1 MTRRRLALVVFAAAI
16 AGAASVAPLVAGG
29 QARDIGKTVTGS
41 GSIAGTI
48 TTDETPAR
56 PLRRA
61 TVEIVAGVLSL
72 PQSVMTDDAGRY
84 IFRNLPAGNYTLTAR
99 RPGYVRAYYGSK
111 KVIEPPGTPIAVVDG
126 TPVTNIDL
134 RLMRGGAIGGTVRYP
149 SGQPAT
155 NVEVGVN
162 RVENVNGQRSMTIS
176 GLVDMGAPIRTD
188 DRGMYRAYGLAPGE
202 YIVLLRTASAFA
214 DGSARRVTA
223 EELAWADRA
232 LAGSTASLPGAA
244 SDLPAPPPAG
254 QSVML
259 AAVYYPGTTRAADA
273 TTVPLGKGE
282 ERTGI
287 DLTMEMVPTARI
299 SGVVFD
305 PEGKPMPQATVSLA
319 ASTIDKSD
327 FATAISRRV
336 GGRTGADG
344 KFTLAGVAPGDYT
357 ISVRANPPGQ
367 KPQTPAGSASAVDFA
382 MLAMSGAGGSL
393 WASDSV
399 SVAGRDVDN
408 VTLHLAKGLTV
419 SGKIVFESDTRP
431 PGEAFR
437 VRLMLMPH
445 RVGAASIV
453 DVAASMLGGIAMG
466 GAVSDGTFT
475 INNVVPGT
483 YVLNVMA
490 PGLVAAPELP
500 GGDWTLK
507 SAVVNGR
514 DVADLP
520 LDVKAGG
527 DISGVVLTLSDR
539 LSTLSGT
546 VIDAAG
552 RPTAAFPI
560 VVFSTNRDTW
570 TMGSRRVQRARPA
583 TDGKYS
589 IAGLPPGEYFVCA
602 AVELSEERLYDPSFL
617 EQLAAGG
624 IVIKLGDGEKRT
636 QDLKLGGGGL

>member
-1 MTRRRLALVVFAAAI
+1 MIRGRVALVFAAAI
-16 AGAASVAPLVAGG
+16 AANAVSLVAGG
-29 QARDIGKTVTGS
+29 QTRDAGKALTGS

-48 TTDETPAR
+48 TTDETQPR

-61 TVEIVAGVLSL
+61 TVEIVAGALSL

-99 RPGYVRAYYGSK
+99 RGGYVRAYYGSK
-111 KVIEPPGTPIAVVDG
+111 RVIEPPGTPIAVVDG
-126 TPVTNIDL
+126 APVTNIDL
-134 RLMRGGAIGGTVRYP
+134 RLMRGGAISGMVRYP

-155 NVEVGVN
+155 NVDVGVN
-162 RVENVNGQRSMTIS
+162 RVEIVNGQRRMTLG
-176 GLVDMGAPIRTD
+176 GLVEMGSPIRSD

-202 YIVLLRTASAFA
+202 YVVLLRPPPSFG
-214 DGSARRVTA
+214 DGGVRRVTA
-223 EELAWADRA
+223 DELAWADRA
-232 LAGSTASLPGAA
+232 LAGSTPAMPGGVN
-244 SDLPAPPPAG
+244 DLPAPPPAG
-254 QSVML
+254 QSVVP

-273 TTVPLGKGE
+273 RTVTLAKGE
-282 ERTGI
+282 DRTGI
-287 DLTMEMVPTARI
+287 DLTMELVPTARI

-305 PEGKPMPQATVSLA
+305 PEGKPMPQATVNLTAKS
-319 ASTIDKSD
+319 IDLSD
-327 FATAISRRV
+327 FMSAILGRV
-336 GGRTGADG
+336 SGRTGADG

-357 ISVRANPPGQ
+357 INVRANPPGP
-367 KPQTPAGSASAVDFA
+367 KPQTPAGSPNAVDFA
-382 MLAMSGAGGSL
+382 MLAMSGGGGSL

-399 SVAGRDVDN
+399 SVTGRDVDN

-437 VRLMLMPH
+437 MRMMLMPH
-445 RVGAASIV
+445 RAGASVV
-453 DVAASMLGGIAMG
+453 DVAASMLGGAAMG
-466 GAVSDGTFT
+466 GAISDGTFT

-483 YVLNVMA
+483 YVLNLLA
-490 PGLVAAPELP
+490 PGLVAAQEFP

-507 SAVVNGR
+507 SVVVNGR
-514 DVADLP
+514 DVADRP
-520 LDVKAGG
+520 LDIKAG
-527 DISGVVLTLSDR
+527 DDMSGVVVTLSDR
-539 LSTLSGT
+539 LSMLSGT

-552 RPTAAFPI
+552 RPTASYPI
-560 VVFSTNRDTW
+560 VVFSTNRETW

-589 IAGLPPGEYFVCA
+589 ITGLPPGEYFVCA
-602 AVELSEERLYDPSFL
+602 AVDLSEERLYDPSFL

>member
-1 MTRRRLALVVFAAAI
+1 MTRRLSLVLIAATI
-16 AGAASVAPLVAGG
+16 AGAASVAPLRARG
-29 QARDIGKTVTGS
+29 QGRDVSRPVTGS

-84 IFRNLPAGNYTLTAR
+84 IFRNLPAGNYTLIAR
-99 RPGYVRAYYGSK
+99 RAGYVRAYYGSK
-111 KVIEPPGTPIAVVDG
+111 KAIEPPGTPIAVVDG

-149 SGQPAT
+149 SGQPAP
-155 NVEVGVN
+155 NVDIGVN
-162 RVENVNGQRSMTIS
+162 RVEIVNGQRRMTIG
-176 GLVDMGAPIRTD
+176 GLADMGGSIRTD
-188 DRGMYRAYGLAPGE
+188 DRGIYRAYGLAPGE
-202 YIVLLRTASAFA
+202 YIVLLRSATAFA

-223 EELAWADRA
+223 EELAWTDRA
-232 LAGSTASLPGAA
+232 LAGSTASLPGTAG
-244 SDLPAPPPAG
+244 DLPAPPPAG

-273 TTVPLGKGE
+273 TTVTLGKSE

-287 DLTMEMVPTARI
+287 DLTMELVPTARI

-305 PEGKPMPQATVSLA
+305 PDGTPMPQATVSLA
-319 ASTIDKSD
+319 ASTIDQSD
-327 FATAISRRV
+327 IASAILRRV
-336 GGRTGADG
+336 GGRTDADG
-344 KFTLAGVAPGDYT
+344 KFTLAGIAPGDYT
-357 ISVRANPPGQ
+357 INVRANPPGQ
-367 KPQTPAGSASAVDFA
+367 KPQTPAGSPSVVDFA
-382 MLAMSGAGGSL
+382 MLAMSAGGGSL

-399 SVAGRDVDN
+399 SVAGRDIDN
-408 VTLHLAKGLTV
+408 VTLRLAKGLTI

-431 PGEAFR
+431 PGDASR

-445 RVGAASIV
+445 RVGASIV
-453 DVAASMLGGIAMG
+453 DVASSMFSGMAMG
-466 GAVSDGTFT
+466 GATSDGAFT

-483 YVLNVMA
+483 YVLNVLA
-490 PGLVAAPELP
+490 PGLVAAPDLP

-520 LDVKAGG
+520 LDIKAGG
-527 DISGVVLTLSDR
+527 DMTGVVLTLSDR

-552 RPTAAFPI
+552 RPTAAYPI

-589 IAGLPPGEYFVCA
+589 LAGLPPGEYFVCA

-624 IVIKLGDGEKRT
+624 IIIKLSEGEKRT